1 MILDA
6 SVDGRPHRVE
16 VTGGPLRYTVTIDG
30 RRLDVDWREA
40 GGAFVSL
47 LTAPGGQSHQVALET
62 RPGGYRVLVGSD
74 EFAVELLEAARVD
87 GANEIQVFR
96 GIVLPLLA
104 PTIAVV
110 ATTIVIYALKTFDVV
125 YTMTS
130 GNFDTNV
137 IANVMYQELFNNN
150 QQGRAAAIA
159 VILLIAIIPV
169 MIINVRR
176 FREQEAIR

>member
-47 LTAPGGQSHQVALET
+47 LTGPGGRSHQVALET

-87 GANEIQVFR
+87 GAAAR
-96 GIVLPLLA
+96 RPPAGPARLLA
-104 PTIAVV
+104 PMPGRIVRVMAEPGQEVAAGEGLIVMEAMKMENELRSPRSGRVAQVHARERQNVETGALLVV
-110 ATTIVIYALKTFDVV
+110 V
-125 YTMTS
+125 
-130 GNFDTNV
+130 
-137 IANVMYQELFNNN
+137 E
-150 QQGRAAAIA
+150 
-159 VILLIAIIPV
+159 
-169 MIINVRR
+169 
-176 FREQEAIR
+176 